1 MKKSRSIRRPQAG
14 PASILQEARRVL
26 RVEADAVRS
35 LVPRVG
41 PSFAAAVETLY
52 ACKGRV
58 VVTGIGKSGTIGR
71 KIMATLASTGT
82 PALFLHAVEAL
93 HGDLGM
99 VTKEDVIL
107 VVSYSGETAELAV
120 LLPAFRRMGAP
131 LIAMTGNPKSTLAR
145 HADIVL
151 DVRVKKEACP
161 MNLAPTASTTATL
174 ALGDAL
180 AVALFKLRGFTPK
193 DFARVHPS
201 GALGKK
207 LLTRVADLMHTGN
220 AVPQIRIDA
229 TMREAIVEISA
240 KRLGFTAVVD
250 PDGRAVGIVTDGD
263 LRRHLQLDGNFLDTP
278 AGRMCTPSP
287 KSISKDALA
296 TEALA
301 VMEKNSITS
310 LLILDDRRRLFG
322 CIHVHDIL
330 KSGVA

>member
-1 MKKSRSIRRPQAG
+1 MSVVR
-14 PASILQEARRVL
+14 EARRVL
-26 RVEADAVRS
+26 RVETEAVRA

-41 PSFAAAVETLY
+41 KSFVAAVETLY

-58 VVTGIGKSGTIGR
+58 VVTGVGKSGTIGR

-99 VTKEDVIL
+99 VTKDDVIL
-107 VVSYSGETAELAV
+107 VVSYSGETAELAT
-120 LLPAFRRMGAP
+120 LLPAFRRLGGP
-131 LIAMTGNPKSTLAR
+131 LIALTGNPRSTLAR
-145 HADIVL
+145 QADIVL
-151 DVRVKKEACP
+151 DVHVKKEACP

-180 AVALFKLRGFTPK
+180 AVALFKLRGFTAK
-193 DFARVHPS
+193 DFAQVHPS

-207 LLTRVADLMHTGN
+207 LLTRVSDLMHTGA
-220 AVPQIRIDA
+220 AVPRVGRE
-229 TMREAIVEISA
+229 TPMRDAIVEMTA
-240 KRLGFTAVVD
+240 KRLGFTTVVD
-250 PDGRAVGIVTDGD
+250 ARGRALGIITDGD
-263 LRRHLQLDGNFLDTP
+263 LRRRLQREGDFLDVP
-278 AGRMCTPSP
+278 AGQMCSGAP
-287 KSISKDALA
+287 KAISKDALA
-296 TEALA
+296 VRALA

-310 LLILDDRRRLFG
+310 LLVLDEHKRLFG